1 MAQGLTMPFA
11 STILACMLA
20 ANVAPPLGVAALTPP
35 DVDAVVQVRGN
46 LQDGQCAGACM
57 LRRGVQTLL
66 SELGARQRWEAAA
79 AQAHLSP
86 DELLRRCAGRD
97 ASLVVRRDAG
107 GPSWV
112 LALEMASQ
120 DACDLLRAMGG
131 RMRGN
136 ARFEIPQLG
145 LVGGLHGDWLLITD
159 RAESRLLKD
168 MLRVG
173 SEPEQPSLAS
183 GLGTVRMDD
192 DAVITVAL
200 RHDRIA
206 KGLSVW
212 GLSARGTGM
221 HVQMRARLQG
231 DPMGATVRACEPAMV
246 LEAMPEETVA
256 CWMQDMPVHAVPH
269 AWSERL
275 AAWNLDTATQDSLG
289 DRLAVVV
296 GPADGEEESMAVAV
310 AYRVRD
316 AKAATRA
323 QDAMLD
329 RVAAAIA
336 HEAGHSVPKRPS
348 RTAMP
353 VDAPRTCDEP
363 GLAQAVF
370 GNCDGEGDAELHA
383 RTVVVPSGGW
393 RVYASDRQW
402 LDRVAASLEEH
413 PEPCEQVAGAPFWTH
428 AGHMHGDRL
437 ARMIEQQCS
446 THESR
451 GGCAKPA
458 RLLAACLRQ
467 AGTISWRMAQPEP
480 GSVEMSIELQPS
492 LAPVITPAAPAQLA
506 ERVQAVPQR

>member
-1 MAQGLTMPFA
+1 MPFA
-11 STILACMLA
+11 SAMLACMLA
-20 ANVAPPLGVAALTPP
+20 ANVAPPLGVASLTPP

-46 LQDGQCAGACM
+46 LQEGQCATACM

-66 SELGARQRWEAAA
+66 TELGAKQRWEAAA

-97 ASLVVRRDAG
+97 ASLVVRRDAD
-107 GPSWV
+107 GPAWV
-112 LALEMASQ
+112 LALEMPDK

-145 LVGGLHGDWLLITD
+145 LVGGLNGSWLLITD
-159 RAESRLLKD
+159 RTDSRLLKD

-173 SEPEQPSLAS
+173 SEPDQPSLAS
-183 GLGTVRMDD
+183 GLGSMRMDD
-192 DAVITVAL
+192 DAVITVAM

-221 HVQMRARLQG
+221 HVQMRARLAG
-231 DPMGATVRACEPAMV
+231 DPMGDTVRACEPAMV

-256 CWMQDMPVHAVPH
+256 CWMQDMPVHAVPQ
-269 AWSERL
+269 AWSERM
-275 AAWNLDTATQDSLG
+275 AAWNLDAATQASLG

-296 GPADGEEESMAVAV
+296 GPAEGEEDSLAVAV

-316 AKAATRA
+316 AKAATHA

-329 RVAAAIA
+329 RVAVAIA
-336 HEAGHSVPKRPS
+336 NEAGQAAPKRPS
-348 RTAMP
+348 RAAMP

-370 GNCDGEGDAELHA
+370 GNCDGEGAAELHA
-383 RTVVVPSGGW
+383 RTVVLPGGGW

-413 PEPCEQVAGAPFWTH
+413 PEPRDTEVGAPFWTH

-437 ARMIEQQCS
+437 ARMIEVECGVR
-446 THESR
+446 ESR

-492 LAPVITPAAPAQLA
+492 LAPVISPQVPAQLA
-506 ERVQAVPQR
+506 ERTQVVPQR

>member
-1 MAQGLTMPFA
+1 MPFA
-11 STILACMLA
+11 SVILACMLA
-20 ANVAPPLGVAALTPP
+20 ANVAPPLGVASLTPP

-46 LQDGQCAGACM
+46 LQEGQCASACM

-66 SELGARQRWEAAA
+66 TEMGAKQRWEAAA
-79 AQAHLSP
+79 AQANLSP
-86 DELLRRCAGRD
+86 EELLRRCAGRD
-97 ASLVVRRDAG
+97 ASLVVRRDAD

-112 LALEMASQ
+112 LALEMQSN
-120 DACDLLRAMGG
+120 DACNLLRAMGG

-159 RAESRLLKD
+159 RADSRLLKD

-173 SEPEQPSLAS
+173 SEPDQPSLAG
-183 GLGTVRMDD
+183 GLGEMRMDD
-192 DAVITVAL
+192 DAVITVAM

-206 KGLSVW
+206 NGLSVW

-221 HVQMRARLQG
+221 HVQMRAQLQG
-231 DPMGATVRACEPAMV
+231 DPMGDTLRACEPAMV

-256 CWMQDMPVHAVPH
+256 CWMQDMPVHAVPQ
-269 AWSERL
+269 AWSERM
-275 AAWNLDTATQDSLG
+275 AAWNLDAATRDSLG
-289 DRLAVVV
+289 DRVAVVV
-296 GPADGEEESMAVAV
+296 GPAEGEEDSLAVAV

-329 RVAAAIA
+329 RVAVAIA
-336 HEAGHSVPKRPS
+336 NEAGQTVPKRPS
-348 RTAMP
+348 REAMP

-370 GNCDGEGDAELHA
+370 GNCDGEGTAELHA
-383 RTVVVPSGGW
+383 RTVVMPHGGW

-413 PEPCEQVAGAPFWTH
+413 PEPRESVMGAPFWTR

-437 ARMIEQQCS
+437 AHMIEVQCGAL
-446 THESR
+446 ESR

-467 AGTISWRMAQPEP
+467 AGTISWRMAQPHA
-480 GSVEMSIELQPS
+480 GQVEMSIELQPS
-492 LAPVITPAAPAQLA
+492 LAPLNTPAIPAQLA
-506 ERVQAVPQR
+506 ERAQVVPQR

>member
-1 MAQGLTMPFA
+1 MPFA
-11 STILACMLA
+11 SAILACMLA

-46 LQDGQCAGACM
+46 LQEGQCASACM

-66 SELGARQRWEAAA
+66 TELGAKQRWEAAA

-97 ASLVVRRDAG
+97 ASLVVRRDAD
-107 GPSWV
+107 GPAWV
-112 LALEMASQ
+112 LALEMPDK

-131 RMRGN
+131 RMRGS
-136 ARFEIPQLG
+136 AKFEIPQLG

-159 RAESRLLKD
+159 RADSRLLKD

-173 SEPEQPSLAS
+173 SEPDQPSLAT
-183 GLGTVRMDD
+183 GLGSMRMDD
-192 DAVITVAL
+192 DAVITVAM

-212 GLSARGTGM
+212 GLSTRGTGM

-231 DPMGATVRACEPAMV
+231 DPMGETVRACEPAMV

-256 CWMQDMPVHAVPH
+256 CWMQDMPVHALPQ

-275 AAWNLDTATQDSLG
+275 SAWNLDAATQATLG

-296 GPADGEEESMAVAV
+296 GPSEGEDESLAVAV

-329 RVAAAIA
+329 RVAAALA
-336 HEAGHSVPKRPS
+336 TEAGQPVPKRPS
-348 RTAMP
+348 RAAMP
-353 VDAPRTCDEP
+353 TDAPRTCDEP

-370 GNCDGEGDAELHA
+370 GNCDGDGAAELHA
-383 RTVVVPSGGW
+383 RTVVLPRGGW

-413 PEPCEQVAGAPFWTH
+413 PEPRDTEVGAPFWTH

-437 ARMIEQQCS
+437 ARMIELECGA
-446 THESR
+446 HESR

-492 LAPVITPAAPAQLA
+492 LAPVISPQVPAQLA
-506 ERVQAVPQR
+506 ERAQVVPQR

>member
-1 MAQGLTMPFA
+1 MPFA
-11 STILACMLA
+11 SAMLACMLA
-20 ANVAPPLGVAALTPP
+20 ANVAPPLGVASLTPP

-46 LQDGQCAGACM
+46 LQEGQCATACM

-66 SELGARQRWEAAA
+66 TELGAKQRWEAAA

-97 ASLVVRRDAG
+97 ASLVVRRDAD
-107 GPSWV
+107 GPAWV
-112 LALEMASQ
+112 LALEMPDK

-145 LVGGLHGDWLLITD
+145 LVGGLNGSWLLITD
-159 RAESRLLKD
+159 RTDSRLLKD

-173 SEPEQPSLAS
+173 SEPDQPSLAS
-183 GLGTVRMDD
+183 GLGSMRMDD
-192 DAVITVAL
+192 DAVITVAM

-221 HVQMRARLQG
+221 HVQMRARLAG
-231 DPMGATVRACEPAMV
+231 DPMGDTVRACEPAMV

-256 CWMQDMPVHAVPH
+256 CWMQDMPVHAVPQ

-275 AAWNLDTATQDSLG
+275 AAWNLDAATQASLG

-296 GPADGEEESMAVAV
+296 GPAEGEDESMAVAV

-336 HEAGHSVPKRPS
+336 NEAGQTVPRRPS
-348 RTAMP
+348 RAAMP
-353 VDAPRTCDEP
+353 VDAPRACDEP

-370 GNCDGEGDAELHA
+370 GNCDGEGAAELHA
-383 RTVVVPSGGW
+383 RTVVLPGGGW

-413 PEPCEQVAGAPFWTH
+413 PAPRDTEVGAPFWTH

-437 ARMIEQQCS
+437 ARMIEVECGVR
-446 THESR
+446 ESR

-492 LAPVITPAAPAQLA
+492 LAPVISPQVPAQLA
-506 ERVQAVPQR
+506 ERAQVVPQR

>member
-1 MAQGLTMPFA
+1 MPFA
-11 STILACMLA
+11 SAILACMLA
-20 ANVAPPLGVAALTPP
+20 ANVAPPLGVASLTPP

-46 LQDGQCAGACM
+46 LQEGQCASACM

-66 SELGARQRWEAAA
+66 TELGAKQRWEAAA
-79 AQAHLSP
+79 AQAKLSP
-86 DELLRRCAGRD
+86 EELLRRCAGRD
-97 ASLVVRRDAG
+97 ASLVVRRDTD
-107 GPSWV
+107 GPAWV
-112 LALEMASQ
+112 LALEMQ
-120 DACDLLRAMGG
+120 EKDACDLLRAMGG
-131 RMRGN
+131 RMRGK

-145 LVGGLHGDWLLITD
+145 LVGGLHGEWLLITD
-159 RAESRLLKD
+159 RSDSRLLKD

-173 SEPEQPSLAS
+173 SEPDQPSLAS
-183 GLGTVRMDD
+183 GLGSMRMDD
-192 DAVITVAL
+192 DAVITVAM

-212 GLSARGTGM
+212 GLSARSAGM
-221 HVQMRARLQG
+221 HVQMRARLDG
-231 DPMGATVRACEPAMV
+231 DPMGDTVRACEPAMM

-256 CWMQDMPVHAVPH
+256 CWMQDMPVHAVPQ
-269 AWSERL
+269 AWSERM
-275 AAWNLDTATQDSLG
+275 AAWNLDAATQASLG

-296 GPADGEEESMAVAV
+296 GPAEGEDESMAVAV

-336 HEAGHSVPKRPS
+336 SEAGQTVAKRPS
-348 RTAMP
+348 RAAMP
-353 VDAPRTCDEP
+353 VDAPRACDEP

-370 GNCDGEGDAELHA
+370 GNCDGEGAAELHA
-383 RTVVVPSGGW
+383 RTVVMPRGGW

-413 PEPCEQVAGAPFWTH
+413 PEPREQVVGAPFWTH

-437 ARMIEQQCS
+437 AHMIELACGA
-446 THESR
+446 HESR

-467 AGTISWRMAQPEP
+467 AGTISWRLARPEP
-480 GSVEMSIELQPS
+480 GSLEMSIELQPA
-492 LAPVITPAAPAQLA
+492 LAPVITPPAPSQLA